1 MLKRETDM
9 ETGKKDVKVKAK
21 KEITQSQIAGRL
33 SLYTAA
39 VAVVGGVLF
48 GACAVCLVQSEHFEE
63 VCGVPRAAALVLLA
77 VTAVLC
83 YAALWQFAKVC
94 REIGRENSFSVE
106 NYLSFRIIG
115 LLFLVQAVVWIVFLA
130 VSLLVFRTVTLFV
143 IFVLAGMICIW
154 LGVAALASTLA
165 KLIDKA
171 RQIREENDYTI

>member
-1 MLKRETDM
+1 MATEKN
-9 ETGKKDVKVKAK
+9 DVKRKGGEV
-21 KEITQSQIAGRL
+21 TQEQIAGRL

-48 GACAVCLVQSEHFEE
+48 GACAVCLVNSGHFED

-77 VTAVLC
+77 VTAILC

-94 REIGRENSFSVE
+94 REIGRENSFSAE
-106 NYLSFRIIG
+106 NFRSFRVIAA
-115 LLFLVQAVVWIVFLA
+115 LFLVQAVVWVIFLI
-130 VSLLVFRTVTLFV
+130 VSLVIFKTVTLFV
-143 IFVLAGMICIW
+143 IFVLTGMICIW

-171 RQIREENDYTI
+171 RQIREENEYTI

>member
-1 MLKRETDM
+1 M
-9 ETGKKDVKVKAK
+9 
-21 KEITQSQIAGRL
+21 
-33 SLYTAA
+33 
-39 VAVVGGVLF
+39 
-48 GACAVCLVQSEHFEE
+48 
-63 VCGVPRAAALVLLA
+63 PRAAALVLLA

-130 VSLLVFRTVTLFV
+130 VSLLVFRTVTLFL